1 MVGAAQAVGAR
12 PAPLRMLPAV
22 QTPDSKAVVTPF
34 RPAVVGVGNTVPT
47 TAASDSLALSQT
59 AQAKVFKPAVQGVSS
74 EVKAGGSASRFSPGT
89 IGQGLGEVADVG
101 FLGNLLVMGYS
112 AIKGGAAAAPGVSSL
127 WTALKSFDLDGLWG
141 AGKSLGQTGLGFA
154 GKSAG
159 FAGAL
164 SLLVNGMRV
173 VNNQISIS
181 VAGARVVGDSVAG
194 AAGGF
199 GGAIAGGV
207 GLTLLGALGIAGA
220 PLTIGAAIIGM
231 IGYHY
236 GDKMARQTGVHRWL
250 VQNTYDMIRGMTGR
264 P

>member
-12 PAPLRMLPAV
+12 PAPLRMVPAAQSPSSKPSAKTFAPAV
-22 QTPDSKAVVTPF
+22 T
-34 RPAVVGVGNTVPT
+34 G
-47 TAASDSLALSQT
+47 DSLALSQA
-59 AQAKVFKPAVQGVSS
+59 AQTKTFKPAVEG
-74 EVKAGGSASRFSPGT
+74 VKAGGGKASGFAPLA
-89 IGQGLGEVADVG
+89 IGQGLNEVANIG
-101 FLGNLLVMGYS
+101 FLGNVLIMGNA
-112 AIKGGAAAAPGVSSL
+112 AIKGGQAAQPAVSSL
-127 WTALKSFDLDGLWG
+127 WNAVKGFDLEGIWN
-141 AGKSLGQTGLGFA
+141 AGKSLGQVGLSTA

-164 SLLVNGMRV
+164 SLAVNGWRV
-173 VNNQISIS
+173 INNQISVS
-181 VAGARVVGDSVAG
+181 VAGARVVGDAVAG

-220 PLTIGAAIIGM
+220 PLTIGAAVVGM

-236 GDKMARQTGVHRWL
+236 GDKMMRQTGIFRTI
-250 VQNTYDMIRGMTGR
+250 VQSTYDMIRGMTGR